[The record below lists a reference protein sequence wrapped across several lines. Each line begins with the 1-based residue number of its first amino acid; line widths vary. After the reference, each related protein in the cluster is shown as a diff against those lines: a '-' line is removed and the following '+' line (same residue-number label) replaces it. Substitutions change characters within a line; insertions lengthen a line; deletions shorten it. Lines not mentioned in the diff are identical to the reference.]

1 MTPNLKSPAGR
12 RQLIG
17 KPLDNVLDIAA
28 KSGYGCHV
36 IYHDLTTKEQRRK
49 ELIVYVTNGIVTK
62 IR

>member
-1 MTPNLKSPAGR
+1 MTPSLKSPVGR

-17 KPLDNVLDIAA
+17 QSLDHVLGVAA
-28 KSGYGCHV
+28 KNGYGCHV

-49 ELIVYVTNGIVTK
+49 ELIVYVENGIVTK